1 MTAPASAQKEI
12 VQKNNA
18 QQAGIQQGDAHQY
31 PGLIIRH
38 LGCCDYLS
46 TWEAMRTFTARRNAH
61 SLDEIWLLQHRA
73 VFTQGQ
79 AGRPEHLL
87 DLGETPLVQS
97 DRGGQVTWHGPG
109 QLVAYVLIDLRRAGL
124 GVKALVQLLEEVV
137 IRLLAG
143 YGLDAER
150 KPGAPGVYVAGAK
163 IAALGLRVRQGCS
176 YHGLSLNHSPD
187 LRAFDRIHPCG
198 YPGLAV
204 TSLEHLGWPLNLA
217 DTERLLAERL
227 AHSQFTTPPKKPS
240 V

>member
-1 MTAPASAQKEI
+1 MTDPANTQKTA
-12 VQKNNA
+12 V
-18 QQAGIQQGDAHQY
+18 HQH

-38 LGCCDYLS
+38 LGLCDYLC
-46 TWEAMRTFTARRNAH
+46 TWEAMRTFTAKRDAQT
-61 SLDEIWLLQHRA
+61 LDEIWLLQHPA

-87 DLGETPLVQS
+87 DLGKTPLVQS

-109 QLVAYVLIDLRRAGL
+109 QLVAYVLFDLRRVGL

-137 IRLLAG
+137 IQLLAR

-163 IAALGLRVRQGCS
+163 IAALGLRVRHGRC

-187 LRAFDRIHPCG
+187 LRAFDRINPCG
-198 YPGLAV
+198 QPGLTL
-204 TSLEHLGWPLNLA
+204 TSLEHLGWPLGLVDTEYLLA
-217 DTERLLAERL
+217 DCLAHRLLDRL
-227 AHSQFTTPPKKPS
+227 DTQEPS